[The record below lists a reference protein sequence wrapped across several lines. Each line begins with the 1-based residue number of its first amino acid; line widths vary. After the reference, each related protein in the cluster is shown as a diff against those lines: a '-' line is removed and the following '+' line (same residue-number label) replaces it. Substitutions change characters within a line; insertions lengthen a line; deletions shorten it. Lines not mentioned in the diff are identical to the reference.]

1 MKDSAQSIAKI
12 ILEGFD
18 KHFLVFRTNSQL
30 AKNKFEKSEYSG
42 IRELLSERISFYDLR
57 MKETSSNLEVK
68 YGNEIKENLFWP
80 EVKKAYIMLLTEH
93 KQPELAESFFNSIAT
108 QVLDRIYF
116 QNHDYLFV
124 RPSISTEYL
133 DSKPSSYR
141 VYYPRSLGLKMMIKT
156 ITRDV
161 GLEGSWENIARDI
174 KLIIKKTLVILQGIK
189 PSKDFQIHVMR
200 SLFFRNKGAY
210 MIGRIVSDGDPTGFA
225 IPILKNRKGEL
236 FLDTIVFHQDSLGVL
251 FSFSRAYFMADMEVP
266 SAYVNFL
273 KTIMPSKPTSE
284 LYTMLG
290 LQKQGKTLFYRD
302 LLHHL
307 NNSRDKF
314 VLAEG
319 IKETLIPGL
328 KIIGANTDLAAAE
341 VELTNFENREYVFKS
356 IFAEID
362 NFDFIFVDCPPALG
376 LLTINSLVA
385 SDTTLIPLQSEF
397 FALEGLSALMQTI
410 KLIQQNYNNDLQ
422 IEGILLTMLDK
433 RNSLSSLVEKDV
445 RHHFGD
451 QVYKTTIPRNV
462 KISEAPSHGKPALIY
477 DTQAAGSL
485 AYIELAKEV
494 ILNQNKNHE

>member
-1 MKDSAQSIAKI
+1 MKKI
-12 ILEGFD
+12 ISISNQKGGVG
-18 KHFLVFRTNSQL
+18 KTTTTINL
-30 AKNKFEKSEYSG
+30 A
-42 IRELLSERISFYDLR
+42 
-57 MKETSSNLEVK
+57 TSLAA
-68 YGNEIKENLFWP
+68 
-80 EVKKAYIMLLTEH
+80 VKKNVLIVDADPQGNASTGLGLSYDERKPSIYEMIHEKKLLT
-93 KQPELAESFFNSIAT
+93 
-108 QVLDRIYF
+108 
-116 QNHDYLFV
+116 
-124 RPSISTEYL
+124 
-133 DSKPSSYR
+133 
-141 VYYPRSLGLKMMIKT
+141 
-156 ITRDV
+156 
-161 GLEGSWENIARDI
+161 
-174 KLIIKKTLVILQGIK
+174 
-189 PSKDFQIHVMR
+189 
-200 SLFFRNKGAY
+200 
-210 MIGRIVSDGDPTGFA
+210 
-225 IPILKNRKGEL
+225 
-236 FLDTIVFHQDSLGVL
+236 
-251 FSFSRAYFMADMEVP
+251 
-266 SAYVNFL
+266 
-273 KTIMPSKPTSE
+273 
-284 LYTMLG
+284 
-290 LQKQGKTLFYRD
+290 
-302 LLHHL
+302 
-307 NNSRDKF
+307 
-314 VLAEG
+314 EG